1 MHRAGLL
8 VALSAMLVLGGRPV
22 LAQQNQFQTLDA
34 LRKQA
39 EQGDPDAEFQLGF
52 AYAYPK
58 RTDINP
64 PETAGLSPDFVEAA
78 KWLQKAADQGYAPAE
93 SALGDLLARG
103 VLGGDR
109 IGEALNWVR
118 KAADKGSA
126 PAETMLGVMLY
137 YGEISTVRTF
147 HVPTAQDK
155 AEGLRWLR
163 KGAADGDDR
172 ARDELQAIAIAD
184 EHQAR
189 EAAEKTALIQQAAI
203 AIGTVMAVAAVLAT
217 AYLTVWERLSAWLRT
232 NTERRRREKIAA
244 VERRRILTDREKLRR
259 EIEPRAL
266 KRWPEHLFPRIPR
279 YLLNHLQAKPGSD
292 FDDEAWLRWR
302 LLLERY
308 PEGPKSDE
316 ERQERESAF
325 WLEHVY
331 LLLAPTSGGKKLLP
345 KQDIIDSWWAA
356 ERYYFRRY
364 FAATGIHH
372 PSVYSESF
380 IRNLEILHPPRK
392 TKGWDT
398 SSATERHRMNEKNR
412 AETEMKDFWDK
423 EVPAHKE
430 RWGEWFFMNVE
441 QAFRREYGDPELQRI
456 EDGGTD

>member
-8 VALSAMLVLGGRPV
+8 VALSVLFVLGGRPV
-22 LAQQNQFQTLDA
+22 LAQQKHFETLDE
-34 LRKQA
+34 LKKQA
-39 EQGDPDAEFQLGF
+39 EQGDLEAEFQLGF

-64 PETAGLSPDFVEAA
+64 PETAVLPPDFVEAA

-93 SALGDLLARG
+93 SALGAVLASG
-103 VLGGDR
+103 ALGGNR
-109 IGEALNWVR
+109 IGEALNWER
-118 KAADKGSA
+118 KAAEKSSA

-155 AEGLRWLR
+155 AEGLRWLH
-163 KGAADGDDR
+163 KGEADGDDR
-172 ARDELQAIAIAD
+172 AHDELQAIAIAD
-184 EHQAR
+184 EHQAK
-189 EAAEKTALIQQAAI
+189 EAAEEAALIQQAAI
-203 AIGTVMAVAAVLAT
+203 VTGTLMAVVAVLVT
-217 AYLTVWERLSAWLRT
+217 AYLTVWKRLTVWLKT
-232 NTERRRREKIAA
+232 NAERRRRKKIAA
-244 VERRRILTDREKLRR
+244 VERRRILTDREKVRR
-259 EIEPRAL
+259 EIEPLAL

-279 YLLNHLQAKPGSD
+279 YLLTHLQAKPGSD

-308 PEGPKSDE
+308 PEGPKSDA
-316 ERQERESAF
+316 ERQEREMAF
-325 WLEHVY
+325 WLERVD
-331 LLLAPTSGGKKLLP
+331 LLLNPTSVGKKLLP
-345 KQDIIDSWWAA
+345 KQDIIDAWWAA

-372 PSVYSESF
+372 PSVYSDRF

-398 SSATERHRMNEKNR
+398 NGATERHRMNEKNR
-412 AETEMKDFWDK
+412 AETEVKDFWDK

-430 RWGEWFFMNVE
+430 RWGEWFFLNVE
-441 QAFRREYGDPELQRI
+441 QAFRREYGDPERKRI
-456 EDGGTD
+456 EGENPL